1 MLPRLMGTRKTT
13 PYLEK
18 LRKLP
23 LFAELSI
30 PELAILA
37 GLLHVRDYVKGEV
50 IFDEGEEGQAVYFIL
65 EGEVTICRQGQPED
79 GFLSRLTAGEFF
91 GELGLLDDA
100 VRTAQARAAEDCQV
114 AVLFREDFNGL
125 MESHLR
131 IAHKI
136 GRQLLRHLAER
147 LRELGQAVGNH
158 RHL

>member
-1 MLPRLMGTRKTT
+1 MLSRLMGVRKTT

-30 PELAILA
+30 QELAILA
-37 GLLHVRDYVKGEV
+37 ALLHVREYVAGEI
-50 IFDEGEEGQAVYFIL
+50 IFDEGETGQAMYVIL
-65 EGEVTICRQGQPED
+65 EGEVTICRQGRPED
-79 GFLSRLTAGEFF
+79 GFLTGLLPGEFF

-100 VRTAQARAAEDCQV
+100 IRTAQARAASHCRV

-136 GRQLLRHLAER
+136 GRQLLRHLGER
-147 LRELGQAVGNH
+147 LRELGIAVGNH